1 MINSSSHLTRLL
13 LLLLLL
19 SREDCPEKIKQKIL
33 QPYKSDSDGETKSN
47 QERKEINA
55 HCPTPKATVA
65 LY

>member
-1 MINSSSHLTRLL
+1 MINSPSHLTNLLLLL

-19 SREDCPEKIKQKIL
+19 SRDCPEKIL

-47 QERKEINA
+47 QKRKVINA
-55 HCPTPKATVA
+55 HCPTSKATVA